1 MRIHHYFAIGLKIFA
16 LVLFIYGVTYAA
28 PLIELYTTG
37 NVNGLQADVSYYAIN
52 LALIIFV
59 AAYLWLFPVSTS
71 KWFLGAQQNQEVV
84 PLPKQDT
91 LAIFIIAIGLYVFAW
106 GIVDIVY
113 WASYLYIGLKFD
125 PSAETLSPESK
136 ANIVATIIQL
146 VLGMGLIL
154 KSKTLSA
161 EILKVAN

>member
-1 MRIHHYFAIGLKIFA
+1 MSIHHYFAIGLKMLA
-16 LVLFIYGVTYAA
+16 LVLFIYGGTYAA
-28 PLIELYTTG
+28 SLIDLYTTG
-37 NVNGLQADVSYYAIN
+37 TVNGLQAEVSYYAIN
-52 LALIIFV
+52 FALIILG
-59 AAYLWLFPVSTS
+59 ATYLWLFPVSTS

-106 GIVDIVY
+106 GIIDIVY
-113 WASYLYIGLKFD
+113 WASYLHIGLKFD

-136 ANIVATIIQL
+136 ANMVATITQL

-161 EILKVAN
+161 KLLKVAN

>member
-1 MRIHHYFAIGLKIFA
+1 MRIHHYFAIGLKIFS

-28 PLIELYTTG
+28 PLIEIYTTG
-37 NVNGLQADVSYYAIN
+37 TVNGIQADVSYYAIN

-59 AAYLWLFPVSTS
+59 AVYLWFFPVSTS

-91 LAIFIIAIGLYVFAW
+91 LAIFIVAIGLYVFAW
-106 GIVDIVY
+106 GIIDIVY
-113 WASYLYIGLKFD
+113 WASFLHLGLTFD

-146 VLGMGLIL
+146 ILGAGLIL
-154 KSKTLSA
+154 KSQTLSA
-161 EILKVAN
+161 KILKVAS